1 MIKEMLIKLFK
12 SVWFNVLLSVLAGFF
27 GVMQEVWL
35 GDFDK
40 LNAACLGIF
49 CAIGLSAGAEI
60 IKAVVV
66 TNFINTNEPYW
77 WVTKNFLYGAV
88 PGVLVALLCVAFA

>member
-1 MIKEMLIKLFK
+1 MLKLFR

-40 LNAACLGIF
+40 LNVACLGVL
-49 CAIGLSAGAEI
+49 CAIGLSAGD
-60 IKAVVV
+60 
-66 TNFINTNEPYW
+66 EPYRITEEK
-77 WVTKNFLYGAV
+77 VKYS
-88 PGVLVALLCVAFA
+88 